1 MTCTPSSG
9 KRVPCRTCP
18 WRVGQHADE
27 IPNFDLELAEGLV
40 GTTSDQL
47 GAPIF
52 ACHQSREGREVICT
66 GWLWRYGADSI
77 AVRLQMLRGEL
88 SPCDL
93 VPDPSIELHETFD
106 EVIVKLRDDTARS
119 AK

>member
-1 MTCTPSSG
+1 M

-27 IPNFDLELAEGLV
+27 IPGFVLELAEGLV

-52 ACHQSREGREVICT
+52 ACHQSKDGGEIVCT
-66 GWLWRYGADSI
+66 GWLWRYGWKSI
-77 AVRLQMLRGEL
+77 AVRLMLLRREL
-88 SPCDL
+88 TPADL
-93 VPDPSIELHETFD
+93 QPDATVELHETY
-106 EVIVKLRDDTARS
+106 EQVIAKLREDTKRRAR
-119 AK
+119 